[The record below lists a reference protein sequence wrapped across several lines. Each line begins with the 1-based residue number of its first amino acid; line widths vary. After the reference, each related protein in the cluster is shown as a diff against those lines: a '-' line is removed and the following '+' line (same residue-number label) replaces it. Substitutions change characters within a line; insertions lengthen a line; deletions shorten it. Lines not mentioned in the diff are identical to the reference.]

1 MFGKRGHQKIAE
13 GLWHFSN
20 AGLYILILTDM
31 DASYKK
37 HFVEAIRSLTP
48 VLEKA
53 NTNAAWE
60 TKKQPIVESM
70 TTLDIKLPLYWCQ
83 MTHHQPLHAIEKIIT
98 LGSFWTANMLAE
110 ERRHRDIRDMAANQK
125 HILGSIAA
133 NYEMSLQIQ
142 MEWRLEQG
150 VDWAVSA
157 EGRSTFAGAVPLN
170 DPLKKLTPGMPHLDH
185 WSYVTTI
192 CRTSFCMCMHA
203 VHPISTTGRVTRPL
217 VAI

>member
-83 MTHHQPLHAIEKIIT
+83 MTHHQPLHAIEKIIA
-98 LGSFWTANMLAE
+98 L
-110 ERRHRDIRDMAANQK
+110 
-125 HILGSIAA
+125 
-133 NYEMSLQIQ
+133 
-142 MEWRLEQG
+142 
-150 VDWAVSA
+150 
-157 EGRSTFAGAVPLN
+157 
-170 DPLKKLTPGMPHLDH
+170 
-185 WSYVTTI
+185 
-192 CRTSFCMCMHA
+192 
-203 VHPISTTGRVTRPL
+203 
-217 VAI
+217 